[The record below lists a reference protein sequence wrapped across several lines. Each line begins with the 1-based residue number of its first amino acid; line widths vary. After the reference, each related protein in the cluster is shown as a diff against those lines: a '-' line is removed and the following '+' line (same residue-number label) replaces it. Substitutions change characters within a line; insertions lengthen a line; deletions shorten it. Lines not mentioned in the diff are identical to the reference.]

1 MMNCDTEK
9 SCELDCDMYGLCFTE
24 NPVTQLLFSS
34 DIVYQ
39 IYRSNLEQVLLRENQ
54 AGYGVRQT
62 GTVERKTSEMFAYDE
77 CPKILDHESYDTLSS
92 QI

>member
-9 SCELDCDMYGLCFTE
+9 SRELDCDMYGLCFTE

-34 DIVYQ
+34 VIVYQ
-39 IYRSNLEQVLLRENQ
+39 IYRSNLEQVLLREKQ

-62 GTVERKTSEMFAYDE
+62 GTVLRKTSEMFANNEY
-77 CPKILDHESYDTLSS
+77 PKIPESFDTLSS

>member
-1 MMNCDTEK
+1 
-9 SCELDCDMYGLCFTE
+9 MYGLCFTE

-34 DIVYQ
+34 VIVYQ

-62 GTVERKTSEMFAYDE
+62 DSVEED
-77 CPKILDHESYDTLSS
+77 I
-92 QI
+92 